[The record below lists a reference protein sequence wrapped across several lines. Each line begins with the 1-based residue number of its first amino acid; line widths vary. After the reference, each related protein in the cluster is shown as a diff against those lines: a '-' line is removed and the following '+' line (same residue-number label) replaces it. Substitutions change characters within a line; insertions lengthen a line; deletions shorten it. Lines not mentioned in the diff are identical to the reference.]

1 MYDHAGADD
10 DAAAVLMV
18 VLMVVLCFSGW
29 SRAEPDEQRVGA
41 QRK

>member
-18 VLMVVLCFSGW
+18 VLMAVLCSSGW
-29 SRAEPDEQRVGA
+29 SRAELDEQRVSA